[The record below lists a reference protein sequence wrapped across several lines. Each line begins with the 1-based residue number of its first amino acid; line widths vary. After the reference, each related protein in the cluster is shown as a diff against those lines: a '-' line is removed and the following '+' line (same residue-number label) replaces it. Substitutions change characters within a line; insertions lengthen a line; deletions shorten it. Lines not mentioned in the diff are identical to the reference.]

1 MVSNINGQDVFDE
14 HGKLMDGRYDKRAIR
29 FLEEFEWY
37 IEAFKN
43 QRAKVL
49 HIRQLKELVI
59 LHESLNY
66 AIFLLYIL
74 YDITWKHF
82 RTDINR

>member
-1 MVSNINGQDVFDE
+1 MGGMIKEPYDSLRNLNGILKPSKIKEQ
-14 HGKLMDGRYDKRAIR
+14 
-29 FLEEFEWY
+29 
-37 IEAFKN
+37 
-43 QRAKVL
+43 KVL